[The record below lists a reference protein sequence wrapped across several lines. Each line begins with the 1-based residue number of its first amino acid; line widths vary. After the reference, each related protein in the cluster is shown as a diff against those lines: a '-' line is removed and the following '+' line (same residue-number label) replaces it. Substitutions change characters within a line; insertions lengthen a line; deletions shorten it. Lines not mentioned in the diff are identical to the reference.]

1 MKMGVEFTLGA
12 LLATFVSSAF
22 WVGVSL
28 PAHAATP
35 TPAKLDKEPGTWSVR
50 FPNHARLVY
59 DADTRTCYCEG
70 SLQDAFDGVV
80 ASMKS
85 MQDRYERIIYGDKQ
99 VDKWRAEFAKGY
111 NWP

>member
-1 MKMGVEFTLGA
+1 MNLRLMLLTMAFMGL
-12 LLATFVSSAF
+12 
-22 WVGVSL
+22 VGYAADHVDAAK
-28 PAHAATP
+28 PARVDEP
-35 TPAKLDKEPGTWSVR
+35 TGTWSVR

-85 MQDRYERIIYGDKQ
+85 MQRRYERMIYGDKQ
-99 VDKWRAEFAKGY
+99 IAEWDAEFKKGY
-111 NWP
+111 QWP